1 MQIVVDGLL
10 TNYQET
16 GKTGAT
22 VVLLHGWGDN
32 QKTFDLLVEKLSPKY
47 IVITL
52 DLPGFGRTQAPV
64 RVWALSDYCN
74 FIKQFLNK
82 IHIDKVDLL
91 AGHSNGGAL
100 AIKLVASEAILPNKL
115 VLLSSAG
122 IRDREKVKK
131 LGIKVVAKTG
141 KVATFWLPKS
151 SKQKL
156 QKKLYGA
163 VGSDMLVA
171 PELKETFKKTVS
183 EDIQSDASKLR
194 LPTLII
200 YGDQDKATP
209 AEYGK
214 VFNKLISGSNLK
226 VITGASHFVHQDNPD
241 EVAEL
246 IGGFIG

>member
-10 TNYQET
+10 TNYQQS
-16 GKTGAT
+16 GKTGST
-22 VVLLHGWGDN
+22 IVLLHGWGDS

-47 IVITL
+47 RVITL
-52 DLPGFGRTQAPV
+52 DLPGFGQTQAPNK
-64 RVWALSDYCN
+64 VWGLTDYSN
-74 FIKQFLNK
+74 FIARFLSK
-82 IHIDKVDLL
+82 INIEKVDLL
-91 AGHSNGGAL
+91 LGHSNGGAL
-100 AIKLVASEAILPNKL
+100 AIKLVALEGLSPKKL

-131 LGIKVVAKTG
+131 LGIKIVAKTG

-156 QKKLYGA
+156 QKKLYGV

-183 EDIQSDASKLR
+183 EDIQSEARELK

-200 YGDQDKATP
+200 YGDQDRATP
-209 AEYGK
+209 VEYGE
-214 VFNKLISGSNLK
+214 VFHKLISGSNLK
-226 VITGASHFVHQDNPD
+226 VISGASHFVHQEKPD

-246 IGGFIG
+246 VERFLE